1 MIDIGYYLL
10 WSNKGHNSNDAHS
23 KCIRQVHKIL
33 KHKLQIF
40 ALTAAGQKLDGL

>member
-1 MIDIGYYLL
+1 LDIICFGQI
-10 WSNKGHNSNDAHS
+10 KAIIQTMRTIG
-23 KCIRQVHKIL
+23 RQVHKIL